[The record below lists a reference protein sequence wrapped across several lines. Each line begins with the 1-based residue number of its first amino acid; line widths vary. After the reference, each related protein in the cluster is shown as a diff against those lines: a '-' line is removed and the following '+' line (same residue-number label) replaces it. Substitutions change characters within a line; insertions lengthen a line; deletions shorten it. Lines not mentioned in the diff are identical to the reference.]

1 MSHVAHRREL
11 AAVSAIGSRVLV
23 HNVGEVDPLIT
34 ATVTVLSRVGLGA
47 WDWLTSTTHSW
58 RIVGGSHEHRWF
70 AMTRA
75 R

>member
-47 WDWLTSTTHSW
+47 WDWLTSSTHS
-58 RIVGGSHEHRWF
+58 RRVVGGPDEHRRF
-70 AMTRA
+70 TVTRA